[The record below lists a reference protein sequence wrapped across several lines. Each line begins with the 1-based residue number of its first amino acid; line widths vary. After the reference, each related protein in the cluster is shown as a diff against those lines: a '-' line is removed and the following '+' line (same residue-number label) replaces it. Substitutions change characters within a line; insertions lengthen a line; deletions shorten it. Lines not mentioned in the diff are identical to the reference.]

1 MEKDILEMIKREAS
15 DMKKIADRDYSEI
28 SELEKDP
35 IVQRYL
41 YLKGLKESRDLI
53 EDGKR
58 CIVGKVI
65 DKYGHGLIKDSNNI
79 WCFLFESDAKAIRE
93 VFFPGIF
100 LDGNVRDDQV
110 IVVYRDLEN
119 SERINFIT
127 KDKQEEFEAT
137 HKVVFG
143 KSSILDPAGRYYNT
157 RHQFFEDCINDGQEA
172 AVKKVL
178 SKDINS

>member
-1 MEKDILEMIKREAS
+1 MEKDILEMIKREVS
-15 DMKKIADRDYSEI
+15 DMKKIADGDYSEI

-53 EDGKR
+53 EYGKR

-65 DKYGHGLIKDSNNI
+65 EKYGHGLIKDSNNI
-79 WCFLFESDAKAIRE
+79 WCFLFESEARNIR
-93 VFFPGIF
+93 GISF
-100 LDGNVRDDQV
+100 DGFDSIPEDQV
-110 IVVYRDLEN
+110 MVVYQDLEDN
-119 SERINFIT
+119 TRVIVIC
-127 KDKQEEFEAT
+127 KDKQEEFEST
-137 HKVVFG
+137 HNVVYG
-143 KSSILDPAGRYYNT
+143 KSSILDYSDRYYNT
-157 RHQFFEDCINDGQEA
+157 RHQFFEDCINDGQET